1 MIAFLRGRLLEKRPT
16 QVILDVNGVGYSV
29 HIPVSTFYELPNRGS
44 DAQLFIHTH
53 VREDTLALYG
63 FLTAKEKALFEKLI
77 SVSGIGPKLAVTLLS
92 GLEAD
97 ELTTAIR
104 RGDVQRLVRIPGV
117 GRKTG
122 ERLVLELREK
132 MGPPE
137 APGPEGAPTP
147 TDLDEDVVS
156 ALLNLGCAR
165 PAAEAAVQKA
175 RQNGVAQA
183 FEPLFRAALQ
193 IVMK

>member
-1 MIAFLRGRLLEKRPT
+1 MIAFLRGRLLEKRPN
-16 QVILDVNGVGYSV
+16 QVILDVNGVGYDV
-29 HIPVSTFYELPNRGS
+29 HIPVSTFYQLPARGS
-44 DAQLFIHTH
+44 DAKLFIYTH

-63 FLTAKEKALFEKLI
+63 FLTEKEKGLFEKLI
-77 SVSGIGPKLAVTLLS
+77 SVSGIGPRLAVTLLS
-92 GLEAD
+92 GLDAD
-97 ELTTAIR
+97 ELTSAIR

-132 MGPPE
+132 VGPPVE
-137 APGPEGAPTP
+137 AEAAAP
-147 TDLDEDVVS
+147 TDLEQEVIS
-156 ALLNLGCAR
+156 ALLNLGCGR

-175 RQNGVAQA
+175 RQNGAAQE

-193 IVMK
+193 LIMK

>member
-1 MIAFLRGRLLEKRPT
+1 MIGLLRGRLLEKRPN
-16 QVILDVNGVGYSV
+16 QVIVDVHGVGYSV
-29 HIPVSTFYELPNRGS
+29 TIPISTFSQLPERGAE
-44 DAQLFIHTH
+44 AQLFVYTH

-63 FLTAKEKALFEKLI
+63 FLTEKEKDLFEKLI

-92 GLEAD
+92 GLEAE
-97 ELTTAIR
+97 ELRTAIR
-104 RGDVQRLVRIPGV
+104 KGDVQRLVRVPGV

-122 ERLVLELREK
+122 ERLVLELRDK
-132 MGPPE
+132 VGPAPE
-137 APGPEGAPTP
+137 TEAAAPSR
-147 TDLDEDVVS
+147 LDEEVIS

-175 RQNGVAQA
+175 RKDGTAEE
-183 FEPLFRAALQ
+183 FEPLFRAALG

>member
-1 MIAFLRGRLLEKRPT
+1 MIAFLRGRLLEKRPN

-29 HIPVSTFYELPNRGS
+29 TIPVSTFSQLPERGAE
-44 DAQLFIHTH
+44 AQLFVYTH

-63 FLTAKEKALFEKLI
+63 FLTEKEKDLFEKLI
-77 SVSGIGPKLAVTLLS
+77 SVTGIGPKLAVTLLS
-92 GLEAD
+92 GLEAE
-97 ELTTAIR
+97 ELRTAIR
-104 RGDVQRLVRIPGV
+104 KGDVQRLVRVPGV

-122 ERLVLELREK
+122 ERLVLELRDK
-132 MGPPE
+132 VGPAPE
-137 APGPEGAPTP
+137 TEAAAPSR
-147 TDLDEDVVS
+147 LDEEVIS

-175 RQNGVAQA
+175 RKDGTAEE
-183 FEPLFRAALQ
+183 FEPLFRAALG